1 MTDQEHKH
9 STTTS
14 AIRTASV
21 NDSLTRRAG
30 RINIYPERH
39 FISISNHWRVGS
51 YQSSASRWKR
61 LLLPP
66 ASHQRCDLIRWRL
79 ADDGPSIDDGRH
91 LELRCPH
98 QLSLVLCVG
107 LEENMSWRHRVPRCP
122 SYRFLCWVGVDRPP
136 LCDEAMFFFSR
147 PSGKAL
153 WLLRGTPPGLTQT
166 VEGYRF
172 EEERAGERMG
182 TRVNT
187 GVPKTKDT
195 RRRLRR
201 GAISACSLKN
211 AAKLRTRRRVL
222 ALHGG
227 SCARTPRARERASQ
241 IAVHS
246 TEEGPRRQREVKL
259 VNV

>member
-1 MTDQEHKH
+1 M
-9 STTTS
+9 
-14 AIRTASV
+14 
-21 NDSLTRRAG
+21 
-30 RINIYPERH
+30 
-39 FISISNHWRVGS
+39 
-51 YQSSASRWKR
+51 
-61 LLLPP
+61 LLPP
-66 ASHQRCDLIRWRL
+66 ASHQRYDLIRWRL

-91 LELRCPH
+91 LELRRPH

-166 VEGYRF
+166 VEGYGF

-211 AAKLRTRRRVL
+211 AAKLRTRRTYVGFLRSTGDL
-222 ALHGG
+222 A
-227 SCARTPRARERASQ
+227 RARRARANGRLKSPYILQKKVLVDRER
-241 IAVHS
+241 
-246 TEEGPRRQREVKL
+246 
-259 VNV
+259 